1 MKAVLALDPLLPLRS
16 AAAGVGQR
24 FDALAIELAERGWLP
39 DAVLRAGI
47 RRLLAARLDS
57 EARRV
62 AQRAAWIESL
72 HAGPIAL
79 ATDAANRQHYEV
91 PAAFFEHVM
100 GRHLKYS
107 CGFWPEGVHTLDE
120 AEAAMLA
127 LTCER
132 AALAD
137 GQDILELGCGWGSL
151 TLWMAER
158 YPHARIT
165 AVSNSRTQ
173 RRYIQ
178 SRLRARGLR
187 NVQLIT
193 ADMNDFA
200 SGPSLNGAFDR
211 VVSVEMFEHMHNWPV
226 LLACVKGWLRAEG
239 RLFLH
244 VFCHRR
250 YSYPFVDE
258 GSDDW
263 MARHFFTGGLMPGAD
278 LPMRFQDDLQ
288 LARHWWIDGRH
299 YQATCEAWLA
309 GQDRRRDEILRL
321 FAADGDPAEAP
332 RQFRRWRLFFLA
344 CSELFGYREGSE
356 WGVGHYLYTR

>member
-1 MKAVLALDPLLPLRS
+1 MKAELAPAPLLPLRS
-16 AAAGVGQR
+16 VAADLGRYADAAA
-24 FDALAIELAERGWLP
+24 LELAERGWLP
-39 DAVLRAGI
+39 DALLRAGI
-47 RRLLAARLDS
+47 RRLLAARLAD
-57 EARRV
+57 EERRF
-62 AQRAAWIESL
+62 AQRAGWIESL
-72 HAGPIAL
+72 RKGPIAL

-91 PAAFFEHVM
+91 PAAFFERVM

-107 CGFWPEGVHTLDE
+107 CGWWPEGVQTLDE

-127 LTCER
+127 LSCER

-151 TLWMAER
+151 TLWMAEH

-173 RRYIQ
+173 RRYILA
-178 SRLRARGLR
+178 RVRARGLR
-187 NVQLIT
+187 NVQVLT
-193 ADMNDFA
+193 ADMNDFDTTA
-200 SGPSLNGAFDR
+200 THDR
-211 VVSVEMFEHMHNWPV
+211 VVSVEMFEHMHNWPA
-226 LLACVKGWLRAEG
+226 LLARVRGWLRPQG
-239 RLFLH
+239 LLFLH

-250 YSYPFVDE
+250 YCYPFEDA

-263 MARHFFTGGLMPGAD
+263 MARHFFTGGLMPSVD
-278 LPMRFQDDLQ
+278 LPGHFGDDVQ

-309 GQDRRRDEILRL
+309 SQDRWRTEILRL
-321 FAADGDPAEAP
+321 FAETGEPAQAA
-332 RQFRRWRLFFLA
+332 RRFQRWRMFFMA
-344 CSELFGYREGSE
+344 CSELFGYRDGSE